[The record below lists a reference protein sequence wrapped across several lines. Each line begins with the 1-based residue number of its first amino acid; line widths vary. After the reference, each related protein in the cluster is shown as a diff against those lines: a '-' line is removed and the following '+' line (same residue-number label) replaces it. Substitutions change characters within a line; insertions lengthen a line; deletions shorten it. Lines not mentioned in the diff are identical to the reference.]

1 MISVEGYY
9 YMIWI
14 NDHIADIFLDKNGSI
29 QQYDTHVQV
38 GAKYMLLGIT
48 VLLYYSTH
56 HDTCKY
62 FYKVNTVQL
71 LFNAI
76 KKKTFIPTQILV

>member
-1 MISVEGYY
+1 M
-9 YMIWI
+9 
-14 NDHIADIFLDKNGSI
+14 DSI

-38 GAKYMLLGIT
+38 DAKYMLLGIT
-48 VLLYYSTH
+48 ALLYYSTH

-76 KKKTFIPTQILV
+76 KKKPLYPHKY

>member
-14 NDHIADIFLDKNGSI
+14 NDHKADIFIDKNGSI

-48 VLLYYSTH
+48 ALLYYSTH

-76 KKKTFIPTQILV
+76 KKKPLYPHKY

>member
-29 QQYDTHVQV
+29 QQYDTYVQV

-48 VLLYYSTH
+48 ALLYYSTH

-76 KKKTFIPTQILV
+76 KKKTFIPIQILV

>member
-1 MISVEGYY
+1 
-9 YMIWI
+9 MIWI

-29 QQYDTHVQV
+29 QQYDTYVQV

-56 HDTCKY
+56 HDTYKY